1 MVRPHVPII
10 SPLTPQ
16 NIMMSS
22 KFFGTYSYTL
32 NLDRNIAYTPN
43 SSGVNNSI
51 WIINLK
57 RDERALTTKI
67 SSFLVVKKWTNYS
80 DIFLDK
86 IVCR

>member
-1 MVRPHVPII
+1 MGVVRPHVPII

-51 WIINLK
+51 
-57 RDERALTTKI
+57 
-67 SSFLVVKKWTNYS
+67 
-80 DIFLDK
+80 
-86 IVCR
+86 